1 MTNEIPGNQVPQHYS
16 GPMPQPYSP
25 SGYPPAGYPPP
36 TYAYQPPP
44 PKKTPI
50 WPWVLG
56 GIVLVIFLG
65 VGGCVAFV
73 GTVATSIHN
82 EATRQ
87 VTVTYSVKGSANSA
101 SITYSGKG
109 FNSAQETG
117 ASLPWTKS
125 VTIDGLGK
133 TIMLTATNGFA
144 DGTVTC
150 EISANGKVLAQQTS
164 SGAFATA
171 SCLANAGDA

>member
-1 MTNEIPGNQVPQHYS
+1 MTTPEPPY
-16 GPMPQPYSP
+16 GPA
-25 SGYPPAGYPPP
+25 GYGGYPPP
-36 TYAYQPPP
+36 NYPPQYAQPAYGYQPPP
-44 PKKTPI
+44 PKRPV
-50 WPWVLG
+50 WPWILG

-73 GTVATSIHN
+73 GTVATSIHD
-82 EATRQ
+82 EATRK
-87 VTVTYSVKGSANSA
+87 VTVTYNVKGSSESA
-101 SITYSGKG
+101 SITYSGQG

-117 ASLPWTKS
+117 ASLPWTKN

-150 EISANGKVLAQQTS
+150 EIKANGKILAQQTS
-164 SGAFATA
+164 TGAFATA
-171 SCLANAGDA
+171 NCMASASDA